1 MTNPKIKDGNSAI
14 LLASWNG
21 HNEMIKFLLEKVMAL
36 LFSNRQKQESLMPF
50 TKIGSFGEG

>member
-21 HNEMIKFLLEKVMAL
+21 HNDMIKFLLEKVMHL
-36 LFSNRQKQESLMPF
+36 PSFLIGKSNIHGFMPLFL
-50 TKIGSFGEG
+50 